1 MNWDSPYHIGD
12 KCYHDYTCE
21 SYSNYPPRFRVVFSR
36 GEMQFS
42 VELSASDERN
52 AVYKATKAFTKYVPN
67 TELWG
72 VFKVER
78 V

>member
-1 MNWDSPYHIGD
+1 M
-12 KCYHDYTCE
+12 HDYCGQYCDGVICSE
-21 SYSNYPPRFRVVFSR
+21 YHRNYPPRFRVIFSR

-42 VELSASDERN
+42 VELSANDERN
-52 AVYKATKAFTKYVPN
+52 AVFQATKSFTKYVPH